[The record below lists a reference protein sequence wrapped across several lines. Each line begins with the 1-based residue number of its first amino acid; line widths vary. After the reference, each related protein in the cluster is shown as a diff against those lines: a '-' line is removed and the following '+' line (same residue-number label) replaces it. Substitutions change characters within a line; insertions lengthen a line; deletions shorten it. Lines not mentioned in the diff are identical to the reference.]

1 LKKRFIIFN
10 VKFITI
16 CFLFLSLPQTN
27 YKKMKTISS
36 VVEQYIK
43 SKPFLLSSLSQGI
56 INLTSLARI
65 MMPELEAHLGKD
77 VKQGAV
83 VMSLKRLSEELDF
96 KINYK
101 ISKVLKNIGEITV
114 RSSLTDFTYIISDT
128 LLDNQAKLISEI
140 NKNQD
145 IFYTSS
151 RGVNET
157 NIVISASVEQLIETI
172 FKNEKLTHKIEN
184 LSSITVKLPQE
195 NISTPG
201 VYYYIFQRLAWEGII
216 IHEVI
221 STTNEFTIIVSD
233 DQIDVAFKVIK
244 DLKNVFD

>member
-1 LKKRFIIFN
+1 
-10 VKFITI
+10 
-16 CFLFLSLPQTN
+16 
-27 YKKMKTISS
+27 MKTISS

-65 MMPELEAHLGKD
+65 MLPELETHLGKD
-77 VKQGAV
+77 IKQGAV

-114 RSSLTDFTYIISDT
+114 RSSLTDFTFISSDT
-128 LLDNQAKLISEI
+128 LLSNQAKLISEI
-140 NKNQD
+140 NKQQD

-157 NIVISASVEQLIETI
+157 NIVTSTSVETLVETI

-184 LSSITVKLPQE
+184 LSSITVKLPKE

-201 VYYYIFQRLAWEGII
+201 VYYYIFQRLAWEGVI

-233 DQIDVAFKVIK
+233 EQIDTAFKVMK

>member
-1 LKKRFIIFN
+1 LLYLCTN
-10 VKFITI
+10 
-16 CFLFLSLPQTN
+16 QTK
-27 YKKMKTISS
+27 KKMKTISS

-114 RSSLTDFTYIISDT
+114 RSSLTDFTYVISDT

-157 NIVISASVEQLIETI
+157 NIVISASVEHLIETI